1 VHRLYPGDID
11 YKLSYRAHKATEKR
25 VRRAAR
31 AEKRKRF
38 IEAQLDDPL
47 MIPSPS
53 DDERRDNMWLTF
65 EKDTDSAEDF
75 SDNLSDE
82 KIGGQCSVYFSLN
95 VILFECSAI

>member
-1 VHRLYPGDID
+1 VHCLYPSDID
-11 YKLSYRAHKATEKR
+11 YKLSYRAHMATEKR

-38 IEAQLDDPL
+38 IKAQLDGPL

-53 DDERRDNMWLTF
+53 DDEQRDDMWLTS
-65 EKDTDSAEDF
+65 EEDTDSAEDF
-75 SDNLSDE
+75 SDE
-82 KIGGQCSVYFSLN
+82 KIAGRRSVYFSLN